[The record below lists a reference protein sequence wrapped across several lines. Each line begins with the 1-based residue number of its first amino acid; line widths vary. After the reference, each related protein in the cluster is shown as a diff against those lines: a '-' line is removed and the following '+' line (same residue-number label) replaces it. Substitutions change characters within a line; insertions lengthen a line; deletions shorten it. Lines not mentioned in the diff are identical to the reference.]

1 MFTIPAQE
9 KKAQERAV
17 PGVDET
23 TFVFT
28 DNGEESQS
36 NTPDRTG
43 AVFGI
48 WDFIRMIFVLAL
60 VVALIYGFFY
70 LLKRIS
76 APKDGGLR
84 LVRVLETR
92 NLSGNRNL
100 HLVEVG
106 NQILL
111 VGSSDTGV
119 TLITEVTDKETV
131 DGIKLMESEAASAA
145 PGKNFA
151 DLLKGFWG
159 KKGGPEA
166 GPSADL
172 SLEFIKKQHE
182 RLKKML

>member
-1 MFTIPAQE
+1 MFSVSAQE
-9 KKAQERAV
+9 KKAA
-17 PGVDET
+17 PGPVRGADET

-28 DNGEESQS
+28 DNGSESQPEAPVR
-36 NTPDRTG
+36 NG
-43 AVFGI
+43 AIFGI
-48 WDFIRMIFVLAL
+48 WDFIRMILVLVL
-60 VVALIYGFFY
+60 VIALIYGFFY
-70 LLKRIS
+70 LLKKLS
-76 APKDGGLR
+76 APKDGGLD

-111 VGSSDTGV
+111 VGSSENGV
-119 TLITEVTDKETV
+119 TLISEVTDKETV
-131 DGIKLMESEAASAA
+131 DGIKLRESEAASAV

-166 GPSADL
+166 GPAADL
-172 SLEFIKKQHE
+172 SLDFIKKQHE